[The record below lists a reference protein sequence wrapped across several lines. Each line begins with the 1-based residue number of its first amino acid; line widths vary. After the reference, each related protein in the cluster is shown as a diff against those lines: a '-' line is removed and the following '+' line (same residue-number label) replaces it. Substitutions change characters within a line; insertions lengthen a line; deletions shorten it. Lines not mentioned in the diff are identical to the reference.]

1 MAADSGSD
9 ARPVKGFPQVN
20 NGGSAYIEPGPQFR
34 SIRREA
40 ETVKLFQVVTE
51 TT

>member
-9 ARPVKGFPQVN
+9 AGAVKGFPEVI
-20 NGGSAYIEPGPQFR
+20 NGDPAYIGPGPQFR
-34 SIRREA
+34 TIQLKA
-40 ETVKLFQVVTE
+40 ETAELFQVVTK